1 MKNSSEFTTESEM
14 NKDAVDIRFGM
25 VAVQKGFIKK
35 EHILKALD
43 VQLGEDFSVGRHR
56 LIGKILLDE
65 GLLSLS
71 QVGAV
76 LETLYEVKTGG

>member
-1 MKNSSEFTTESEM
+1 MDKET
-14 NKDAVDIRFGM
+14 VDIRFGM

-35 EHILKALD
+35 EDILKALD
-43 VQLGEDFSVGRHR
+43 IQLAEDFSVGRHR

-76 LETLYEVKTGG
+76 LETLAKVKNPDPK

>member
-1 MKNSSEFTTESEM
+1 MDKEN
-14 NKDAVDIRFGM
+14 VDIRFGM

-35 EHILKALD
+35 EDILKALD
-43 VQLGEDFSVGRHR
+43 IQLAEDFSVGRHR

-76 LETLYEVKTGG
+76 LETLAKVKNPDPK

>member
-1 MKNSSEFTTESEM
+1 MDKET
-14 NKDAVDIRFGM
+14 VDIRFGM

-35 EHILKALD
+35 EDIFKALD
-43 VQLGEDFSVGRHR
+43 IQLAEDFSVGRHR

-76 LETLYEVKTGG
+76 LETLAKVKNPDPK

>member
-1 MKNSSEFTTESEM
+1 MDKE
-14 NKDAVDIRFGM
+14 AVDIRFGM

-35 EHILKALD
+35 EDILKALD
-43 VQLGEDFSVGRHR
+43 IQLGEDFSVGRHR

-65 GLLSLS
+65 GLLSYS

-76 LETLYEVKTGG
+76 LETLAKVKNPDSK